1 MAKPR
6 LLLLAGCAAVITAS
20 AGAWVYQVRQ
30 RPASEPPARLGPWS
44 LGDAFEAPKPPPPSH
59 PIDASAPKRTGGA
72 TRIVAALTPER
83 EGSLAPEPGTGTP
96 ATASVESPIA
106 ALGNRVEM
114 SPRPTNLPVVVPH
127 ADQTGLS
134 KVFAVQ
140 QRRSDSYV
148 PGNLHGWIGYDI
160 SFDKPML
167 LRAGGELRAGTD
179 AAGPGGLTVS
189 DYEKGLAVRRAD
201 FPFRGN
207 ARVMNT
213 APYLALIGRICSNEI
228 CSAPFLV
235 GSGTVLC
242 PSPISVKG
250 ELQLWTNNY
259 VRLEGFQTLLPY
271 SRVSGGYRFQ
281 TEPAPA
287 GVCGPESNVG
297 GAAAPRPDIAA
308 LDAGQVL
315 RESSFIVSSRQMSW
329 KPFFLPLD
337 RALVIRSSG
346 YMQPREAGTRHR
358 SERHRR
364 PGRTPVEL
372 PWLEFG
378 RGRRRSC
385 AIRSAAALSGA
396 HRPALQRDHLQRC
409 LPGWHRTN
417 DLSDGARRTSRALGQ
432 PHRPAHRRAAVQPR
446 RARVSIQTRRVPVRS
461 VEGGRGSVREIKTSG
476 FFFDAV
482 FSKKKPE
489 VLDAAPAT
497 GLTPLLI

>member
-114 SPRPTNLPVVVPH
+114 SPRPTNLPVVVPR
-127 ADQTGLS
+127 ADPSGLS

-259 VRLEGFQTLLPY
+259 VRVEGFQTLLPY

-308 LDAGQVL
+308 LDAGQIL

-346 YMQPREAGTRHR
+346 YMQPREAVRGTDPNGIAVPDGRQWSYPGSNSVVIDGAHALFDPR
-358 SERHRR
+358 LPYQALIGRLCSATTCSDAFLVGTERTICPTALDERLELWVNHIVQPTGGRQFSLDVLAFQSRR
-364 PGRTPVEL
+364 GEYRFEV
-372 PWLEFG
+372 
-378 RGRRRSC
+378 SK
-385 AIRSAAALSGA
+385 AAAGA
-396 HRPALQRDHLQRC
+396 C
-409 LPGWHRTN
+409 G
-417 DLSDGARRTSRALGQ
+417 
-432 PHRPAHRRAAVQPR
+432 
-446 RARVSIQTRRVPVRS
+446 
-461 VEGGRGSVREIKTSG
+461 K
-476 FFFDAV
+476 
-482 FSKKKPE
+482 
-489 VLDAAPAT
+489 
-497 GLTPLLI
+497 